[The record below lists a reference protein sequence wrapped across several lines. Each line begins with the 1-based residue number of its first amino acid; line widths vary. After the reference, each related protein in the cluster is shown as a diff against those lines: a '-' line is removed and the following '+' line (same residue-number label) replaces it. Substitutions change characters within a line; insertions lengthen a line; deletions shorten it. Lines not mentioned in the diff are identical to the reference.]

1 MQNLIKR
8 NTGPHRHAPGAGQT
22 LAEKLAQTEAMLA
35 ASDLNWLIL
44 RPSLVV
50 GRGAF
55 GGTGL
60 VRALAA
66 MPGQW
71 LDAGTTVR
79 APTLLVL
86 GPEPL
91 IGPQQVLITHQAYP
105 ERTLRIATDGVRPF
119 TVETVQ

>member
-1 MQNLIKR
+1 
-8 NTGPHRHAPGAGQT
+8 
-22 LAEKLAQTEAMLA
+22 
-35 ASDLNWLIL
+35 
-44 RPSLVV
+44 
-50 GRGAF
+50 
-55 GGTGL
+55 
-60 VRALAA
+60 